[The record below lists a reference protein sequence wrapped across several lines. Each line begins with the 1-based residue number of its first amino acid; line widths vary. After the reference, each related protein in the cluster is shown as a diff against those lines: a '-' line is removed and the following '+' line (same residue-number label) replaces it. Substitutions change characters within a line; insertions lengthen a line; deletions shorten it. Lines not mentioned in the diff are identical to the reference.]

1 MQKVFTA
8 RIFNGELQYENP
20 SLVAEHLKTFTP
32 QDVLTVRIEKR
43 KRDRT
48 LEQNSL
54 YWAILSVIAEETGHT
69 ENELHEIFKAKYLP
83 PKFVAYN
90 GQEYMLAPSTT
101 GLSTKEMT
109 TYIDRII
116 LEANELNIIIPTMV
130 WTLTVPRLSA
140 ISPET

>member
-1 MQKVFTA
+1 MQKAFTA
-8 RIFNGELQYENP
+8 RIHNGELQYENP

-54 YWAILSVIAEETGHT
+54 YWAILGVIAGETGHA

-116 LEANELNIIIPTMV
+116 LEANELNIIIPT
-130 WTLTVPRLSA
+130 TYES
-140 ISPET
+140 

>member
-8 RIFNGELQYENP
+8 RIFNRELQYENP

-32 QDVLTVRIEKR
+32 QDVLTVKIEKR

-116 LEANELNIIIPTMV
+116 LEANELNIIIPT
-130 WTLTVPRLSA
+130 L
-140 ISPET
+140 

>member
-130 WTLTVPRLSA
+130 
-140 ISPET
+140 